1 MNLTCFPSASQ
12 QERLDQIDSERKSG
26 IFGGDL
32 THVPPGQ
39 ATCSKL
45 LHDCYRLVEQ
55 SHSSPPPP
63 GSKCAS
69 VSYADPYKHY
79 KAVSSCYAAHEE

>member
-1 MNLTCFPSASQ
+1 MEQA
-12 QERLDQIDSERKSG
+12 RLDQIDSERKDG

-45 LHDCYRLVEQ
+45 LHDCYRLVNSAQQ
-55 SHSSPPPP
+55 SATT